1 MESRLPA
8 RPRARTR
15 ELSLR
20 RAFTLIELLSV
31 LVIIG
36 LLAGLAVPQLRGLT
50 DRARVARAIGDL
62 RVMTQALLVLDSLPA
77 SLAQV
82 GFAGKLDPWG
92 RPYVYYRFPPPVGNA
107 PPAGTRKDRFL
118 VPVNSRF
125 DLYSLG
131 ANGQSNL
138 PFTAAPSRDDVVVA
152 NDGGFYGL
160 ASKY

>member
-1 MESRLPA
+1 M
-8 RPRARTR
+8 RTR
-15 ELSLR
+15 GRSLR

-77 SLAQV
+77 SLATV
-82 GFAGKLDPWG
+82 GFGGKLDPWG
-92 RPYVYYRFPPPVGNA
+92 RPYVYYRFPPPVGGA

-125 DLYSLG
+125 DLYSRGKDGLS
-131 ANGQSNL
+131 AL
-138 PFTAAPSRDDVVVA
+138 PFTAAQSRDDVVVA

-160 ASKY
+160 SSKY